1 MKKLFGILVLG
12 LLLSAN
18 VNAEIY
24 DLKCVVVEQKF
35 GDERKCSNCGQ
46 DDGLSIDVENK
57 KILVSP
63 HVEDIT
69 HSHLD
74 ENMIVEFSNKYI
86 EWVLPLYQLEFKFN
100 RNTYDLEFT
109 KGRNIDFKTG
119 KVTNPLAFFFKVK
132 YKCKKIDKI

>member
-1 MKKLFGILVLG
+1 MKKFLGILLVSFLF
-12 LLLSAN
+12 SAN
-18 VNAEIY
+18 VNAKIY

-35 GDERKCSNCGQ
+35 GDEKKCSTCGQ

-63 HVEDIT
+63 QVEDIT
-69 HSHLD
+69 RSHLV

-86 EWVLPLYQLEFKFN
+86 EWVLPLNRLEFKFN

-109 KGRNIDFKTG
+109 KGRDIDFKTG